1 MAEGV
6 LSLVACDVYLRAS
19 SFELH
24 VDFSRA
30 GELKAEAWNQLYEGW
45 AVSCDPHSESYLR

>member
-6 LSLVACDVYLRAS
+6 LSLVACDVYLRAI

-24 VDFSRA
+24 VEFSRA